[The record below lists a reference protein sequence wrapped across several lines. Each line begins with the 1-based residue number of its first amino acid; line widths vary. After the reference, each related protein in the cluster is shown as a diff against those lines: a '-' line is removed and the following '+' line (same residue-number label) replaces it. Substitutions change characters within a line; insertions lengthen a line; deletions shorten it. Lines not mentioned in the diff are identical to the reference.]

1 MLDPSSHKG
10 ISLMSTITLTPE
22 QSVIAE
28 SILSDI
34 ERETPVTTLGGL
46 AGTGK
51 SVLVSH
57 LVRKLRGSGIK
68 CAVITPTGKA
78 ADVLQRK
85 GLPDAKTIHSFIYNC
100 EKHKDGTFTFHK
112 RTPAEIAADTDA
124 LIIDEAS
131 MVNRDL
137 YNDLSSFGLPA
148 LYVGDHGQLEPI
160 GDSPN
165 LMESPRYRLE
175 TIHRQAADSPIIRFA
190 HALRTGETPRD
201 FSYDNKNTPALSIH
215 PKASDEAAGIMG
227 EITPATQFICA
238 LNRTRVSL
246 NKEVRQDL
254 GFNDPLPLP
263 GDRIIC
269 LRNNKEAGLFNGMCG
284 TVQSKRTGT
293 TPFTCE
299 VLWDGRDVPQVTS
312 FLGITFNTDK
322 LPQDPWLPTKDT
334 ILADYAYAI
343 TCHKAQGSQ
352 SDHCII
358 YEDFL
363 PALWSHAR
371 WRYTA
376 ATRAATTL
384 SYLF

>member
-1 MLDPSSHKG
+1 
-10 ISLMSTITLTPE
+10 MSTPTLTPE
-22 QSVIAE
+22 QATVAE
-28 SILSDI
+28 SIISDI

-51 SVLVSH
+51 SVLIAH
-57 LVRKLRGSGIK
+57 LVHKLRGSGIK

-85 GLPDAKTIHSFIYNC
+85 GIADAQTIHSFIYRC
-100 EKHKDGTFTFHK
+100 ERNDDDTFTFYK
-112 RTPAEIAADTDA
+112 RTRDEIASLADA

-131 MVNRDL
+131 MVNRELFD
-137 YNDLSSFGLPA
+137 DLSSFGLPA

-165 LMESPRYRLE
+165 LMENPRYRLE
-175 TIHRQAADSPIIRFA
+175 TVHRQAADSPIIRFA
-190 HALRTGETPRD
+190 HALRTGETPLN
-201 FSYDNKNTPALSIH
+201 FSLKNKNTPALSIH
-215 PKASDEAAGIMG
+215 DKDSDEAAGVMG
-227 EITPATQFICA
+227 DISFTTPTQLICA

-246 NKEVRQDL
+246 NEEIRRDMN
-254 GFNDPLPLP
+254 FTDPLPLP

-269 LRNNKEAGLFNGMCG
+269 LRNNKDAGLFNGMCG
-284 TVQSKRTGT
+284 TVLSKRIGT
-293 TPFTCE
+293 LPFTCD
-299 VLWDGRDVPQVTS
+299 VLWDGRPKPQPTS
-312 FLGITFNTDK
+312 LLGSTFNTEK
-322 LPQDPWLPTKDT
+322 IPPNIYLPTKNT
-334 ILADYAYAI
+334 IIADYAYAI

-352 SDHCII
+352 FDRCIV

-363 PALWSHAR
+363 PSVWSQAR

-376 ATRAATTL
+376 ATRAASHL